1 MMLFSASES
10 VHCVVDAHHLTEKP
24 VEYLGREYELP
35 ESDEMESEWNSA
47 EGFLSLDCL
56 EDSLCNILG
65 LEDWDN
71 S

>member
-35 ESDEMESEWNSA
+35 ESDEMESERNTLESLVLLDSPFD
-47 EGFLSLDCL
+47 FLK
-56 EDSLCNILG
+56 
-65 LEDWDN
+65 
-71 S
+71 

>member
-35 ESDEMESEWNSA
+35 ESDEMESERNTL
-47 EGFLSLDCL
+47 ESLVSFDC
-56 EDSLCNILG
+56 S
-65 LEDWDN
+65 
-71 S
+71 